1 MEPIAS
7 PDAIPS
13 PETARRNWL
22 DHPRGLWVL
31 AGTEL
36 WNRISWHGMVAMLVL
51 YMTGELLLPGRVE
64 HVVGFASYRAGLEHV
79 FGPMSVTQLATQTF
93 ALYFSAITFL
103 PLVGGWIG
111 DKVMTRRAAVSLGA
125 LTMTAGHFAMA
136 FDATFLLA
144 LVLLVIGAGLL
155 RGNLMPQIR
164 ALYAAGD
171 RRLGDAFQV
180 YTFCINVGA
189 FIAPIASGT
198 MAKYYGWH
206 AGFAVA
212 GVGMLAG
219 LIWYL
224 AGSRHL
230 PPQVPPRQAGPAVP
244 LTAPEKRNVWLL
256 VMVWPFSVAFWT
268 AQAQVWNVYSLW
280 VRDHIAMTVG
290 TFAVPIPWL
299 QSLDGLAPAVEAPL
313 LILLWRWQATRKA
326 EPDSLTKLAT
336 GCLIFAAST
345 LLLALSPTATRG
357 PIWLPVAFHLLS
369 NLGAMFFAP
378 VMHAYFATRA
388 PERWRGTLIGVE
400 MLSVAVASLIS
411 GPMGGWYTQV
421 SPPVFWLVTA
431 AIPAIAGVLLL
442 ALRHPL
448 RVFGGPDT
456 LVKNEAGAAGH

>member
-1 MEPIAS
+1 MEPITS
-7 PDAIPS
+7 PEAIPS
-13 PETARRNWL
+13 PEATKRNWL

-36 WNRISWHGMVAMLVL
+36 WDRISWHGMVAMLVL

-244 LTAPEKRNVWLL
+244 LTGPEKRNVWLL
-256 VMVWPFSVAFWT
+256 AMVWPFSVAFWT

-299 QSLDGLAPAVEAPL
+299 QSLDGLAPAFEAPL
-313 LILLWRWQATRKA
+313 LILLWRWQAARHA

-336 GCLIFAAST
+336 GCLLFAGST
-345 LLLALSPTATRG
+345 ALLAVAPVTTRG
-357 PIWLPVAFHLLS
+357 TIWLPVAFHMLS

-378 VMHAYFATRA
+378 VAHAYFATRA
-388 PERWRGTLIGVE
+388 PERWRGTLMGVD
-400 MLSVAVASLIS
+400 MMAVAVASLIS
-411 GPMGGWYTQV
+411 GPMGGWYTTV
-421 SPPVFWLVTA
+421 TPRMFWLVTA
-431 AIPAIAGVLLL
+431 AIPGVAGVVLL
-442 ALRHPL
+442 ALRGPL
-448 RVFGGPDT
+448 RAFGGPDT
-456 LVKNEAGAAGH
+456 LVANEAAAPGH

>member
-7 PDAIPS
+7 PDAIAAPI
-13 PETARRNWL
+13 PEKRALL

-36 WNRISWHGMVAMLVL
+36 WDRISWHGMVAMLVL

-64 HVVGFASYRAGLEHV
+64 HVIGFAGYRAGLEHV
-79 FGPMSVTQLATQTF
+79 LGPMNVTQLATQTF
-93 ALYFSAITFL
+93 ALYFAAITFL

-111 DKVMTRRAAVSLGA
+111 DRVMPRRAAVSLGA

-136 FDATFLLA
+136 FDATFLMA

-180 YTFCINVGA
+180 YTFAINVGA

-219 LIWYL
+219 LVWYL

-230 PPQVPPRQAGPAVP
+230 PAQVPPLQAGPARQ
-244 LTAPEKRNVWLL
+244 LTAAEKRNIWLL
-256 VMVWPFSVAFWT
+256 ALVWPFSVAFWT

-280 VRDHIAMTVG
+280 VRDHIDMVVG
-290 TFAVPIPWL
+290 GFAVPIPWL
-299 QSLDGLAPAVEAPL
+299 QSLDGLAPAFEAPL
-313 LILLWRWQATRKA
+313 LILLWRWQALRQA
-326 EPDSLTKLAT
+326 ESDSLGKLAT
-336 GCLIFAAST
+336 GCLIFAGST
-345 LLLALSPTATRG
+345 LLLALVPTNTRG
-357 PIWLPVAFHLLS
+357 TIWLPVAFHLLS

-378 VMHAYFATRA
+378 VMHATFAARA
-388 PERWRGTLIGVE
+388 PERWRGTLIG
-400 MLSVAVASLIS
+400 MDMMSVAVASLIS
-411 GPMGGWYTQV
+411 GPMGGWYTRV
-421 SPPVFWLVTA
+421 SPPLFWLVTA
-431 AIPAIAGVLLL
+431 AIPAVAGVLLL
-442 ALRHPL
+442 ALRRPL
-448 RVFGGPDT
+448 RAFGGPDP
-456 LVKNEAGAAGH
+456 LVQTTAAPAH